1 MRAYGEALPSLPLSY
16 AKIVRKDRTF
26 YDPADRK
33 KKQTIRRVRQEY
45 GLILPFRSVGNEHK
59 EQTVMSVLTFDKK
72 ELGNLEYSLQ
82 REMLATD
89 RRGGYMSTTIVCCNT
104 RKYHGLMVAPID
116 DSDRAYVLLS
126 SVDETVVHDGQSFNL
141 ALHRFPGTYEP
152 RGHKYITDFEYT
164 PTPTIT
170 YRVGSIVLRK
180 ELLWIHNRTQL
191 MIRYTLLEAPSDVRL
206 RLRPFF
212 AFRDKHAL
220 THANMEADGRS
231 RPIPG
236 GVKCRLYSDFPWL
249 YLQTDCRDAEF
260 VPAPDWYYNF
270 EYAREIERG
279 YEGDEDLLTTGY
291 FELSLGRRQSVIF
304 SASVEAIP
312 DPAAIGG
319 MFAEALSARSR
330 KVDFLSCLRH
340 SARQFVVRRRD
351 GRAEVLAGYPWYGQ
365 IGRQT
370 LVALPGIAL
379 EQGRTEDCLDV
390 LDTVVRGRR
399 DGMFT
404 GSFSAAEAADAPL
417 WFFWVLQQLQRT
429 LGEEEIWKR
438 YGIVMK
444 ELLAAY
450 RRGVGG
456 VAVHDNG
463 LVWASAPDKALTWMN
478 ALAGGVPVV
487 SRDGYPVEINA
498 LWYNAVCY
506 ALELASRF
514 GEEEFVGEWKAWPER
529 IRNAFREMFW
539 SGDDGYPV
547 EINALWYNAV
557 CYALEL
563 ASRFGEEEFVGE
575 WKAWPERI
583 RNAFREMFWSGDDGY
598 LADFVGPEGP
608 NRWIRPNMVVAC
620 GLDYKMLDEEQ
631 QASVLRIVGQ
641 HLLTPK
647 GLRSLSPRNPRYKNR
662 CEGDEAVRAE
672 ASMNGSVWVWP
683 LWFYVKA
690 SFDLGGREFLPRAE
704 ELLARFGEEIQSY
717 GIGSINELFDGD
729 PPHAPWGAVSQAW
742 SVGAVLMIRET
753 TERWRRRRGH
763 GLLPGLR
770 KKR

>member
-16 AKIVRKDRTF
+16 AKIVRKDRAF

-33 KKQTIRRVRQEY
+33 KKQAIRRVRQEY

-59 EQTVMSVLTFDKK
+59 EQTVISVLTFDKK

-180 ELLWIHNRTQL
+180 ELL
-191 MIRYTLLEAPSDVRL
+191 
-206 RLRPFF
+206 
-212 AFRDKHAL
+212 
-220 THANMEADGRS
+220 
-231 RPIPG
+231 
-236 GVKCRLYSDFPWL
+236 
-249 YLQTDCRDAEF
+249 
-260 VPAPDWYYNF
+260 
-270 EYAREIERG
+270 
-279 YEGDEDLLTTGY
+279 
-291 FELSLGRRQSVIF
+291 
-304 SASVEAIP
+304 
-312 DPAAIGG
+312 
-319 MFAEALSARSR
+319 
-330 KVDFLSCLRH
+330 
-340 SARQFVVRRRD
+340 
-351 GRAEVLAGYPWYGQ
+351 
-365 IGRQT
+365 
-370 LVALPGIAL
+370 
-379 EQGRTEDCLDV
+379 
-390 LDTVVRGRR
+390 
-399 DGMFT
+399 
-404 GSFSAAEAADAPL
+404 
-417 WFFWVLQQLQRT
+417 
-429 LGEEEIWKR
+429 
-438 YGIVMK
+438 
-444 ELLAAY
+444 AAY

-463 LVWASAPDKALTWMN
+463 LVWASAPGKALTWMN

-487 SRDGYPVEINA
+487 SR
-498 LWYNAVCY
+498 
-506 ALELASRF
+506 
-514 GEEEFVGEWKAWPER
+514 
-529 IRNAFREMFW
+529 
-539 SGDDGYPV
+539 DGYPV

-729 PPHAPWGAVSQAW
+729 PPHAPRGAVSQAW

>member
-319 MFAEALSARSR
+319 MFA
-330 KVDFLSCLRH
+330 
-340 SARQFVVRRRD
+340 
-351 GRAEVLAGYPWYGQ
+351 
-365 IGRQT
+365 
-370 LVALPGIAL
+370 
-379 EQGRTEDCLDV
+379 
-390 LDTVVRGRR
+390 
-399 DGMFT
+399 
-404 GSFSAAEAADAPL
+404 DAPL

-478 ALAGGVPVV
+478 AVADGVPVV

-539 SGDDGYPV
+539 
-547 EINALWYNAV
+547 N
-557 CYALEL
+557 
-563 ASRFGEEEFVGE
+563 
-575 WKAWPERI
+575 
-583 RNAFREMFWSGDDGY
+583 GDDGY

-608 NRWIRPNMVVAC
+608 NWWIRPNMVVAC

-631 QASVLRIVGQ
+631 QASILRVVGQ

-662 CEGDEAVRAE
+662 CEGDEATRAE

-690 SFDLGGREFLPRAE
+690 SFDLAGREFLPQAGDM
-704 ELLARFGEEIQSY
+704 LARFGEEIQSY

-729 PPHAPWGAVSQAW
+729 PPYVPRGAVSQAW
-742 SVGAVLMIRET
+742 SVGAVLMIREA
-753 TERWRRRRGH
+753 TERWHRRRGR

>member
-1 MRAYGEALPSLPLSY
+1 
-16 AKIVRKDRTF
+16 
-26 YDPADRK
+26 
-33 KKQTIRRVRQEY
+33 
-45 GLILPFRSVGNEHK
+45 
-59 EQTVMSVLTFDKK
+59 MSVLTFDKK

-126 SVDETVVHDGQSFNL
+126 SVDETVLHDGQPFNL

-236 GVKCRLYSDFPWL
+236 GVKCRLYPDFPWL
-249 YLQTDCRDAEF
+249 YLQTDCRNAEF

-270 EYAREIERG
+270 EYVKEIERG
-279 YEGDEDLLTTGY
+279 YEGHEDLLTTGY

-319 MFAEALSARSR
+319 MF
-330 KVDFLSCLRH
+330 
-340 SARQFVVRRRD
+340 
-351 GRAEVLAGYPWYGQ
+351 
-365 IGRQT
+365 
-370 LVALPGIAL
+370 
-379 EQGRTEDCLDV
+379 
-390 LDTVVRGRR
+390 
-399 DGMFT
+399 T

-417 WFFWVLQQLQRT
+417 WFFWVLQRLQRT

-438 YGIVMK
+438 YGTVMK

-478 ALAGGVPVV
+478 AVADGVPVV

-539 SGDDGYPV
+539 
-547 EINALWYNAV
+547 N
-557 CYALEL
+557 
-563 ASRFGEEEFVGE
+563 
-575 WKAWPERI
+575 
-583 RNAFREMFWSGDDGY
+583 GDDGY

-608 NRWIRPNMVVAC
+608 NWWIRPNMVVAC

-631 QASVLRIVGQ
+631 QASILRVVGQ

-662 CEGDEAVRAE
+662 CEGDEATRAE

-683 LWFYVKA
+683 LWFYAKA
-690 SFDLGGREFLPRAE
+690 SFDLAGREFLPQAGDM
-704 ELLARFGEEIQSY
+704 LARFGEEIQSY

-729 PPHAPWGAVSQAW
+729 PPYVPRGAVSQAW
-742 SVGAVLMIRET
+742 SVGAVLMIREA
-753 TERWRRRRGH
+753 TERWHRRRGR

-770 KKR
+770 KK

>member
-16 AKIVRKDRTF
+16 AKIVRKDRAF

-33 KKQTIRRVRQEY
+33 KKQAIRRVRQEY

-319 MFAEALSARSR
+319 MFA
-330 KVDFLSCLRH
+330 
-340 SARQFVVRRRD
+340 
-351 GRAEVLAGYPWYGQ
+351 
-365 IGRQT
+365 
-370 LVALPGIAL
+370 
-379 EQGRTEDCLDV
+379 
-390 LDTVVRGRR
+390 
-399 DGMFT
+399 
-404 GSFSAAEAADAPL
+404 DAPL

-463 LVWASAPDKALTWMN
+463 LVWASAPGKALTWMN

-539 SGDDGYPV
+539 S
-547 EINALWYNAV
+547 
-557 CYALEL
+557 
-563 ASRFGEEEFVGE
+563 S
-575 WKAWPERI
+575 
-583 RNAFREMFWSGDDGY
+583 DDGY

-662 CEGDEAVRAE
+662 CEGDEAARAE

-704 ELLARFGEEIQSY
+704 ELLARFGEEILSY

-729 PPHAPWGAVSQAW
+729 PPHAPRGAVSQAW

>member
-1 MRAYGEALPSLPLSY
+1 
-16 AKIVRKDRTF
+16 
-26 YDPADRK
+26 
-33 KKQTIRRVRQEY
+33 
-45 GLILPFRSVGNEHK
+45 
-59 EQTVMSVLTFDKK
+59 MSVLTFDKK

-319 MFAEALSARSR
+319 MFAEA
-330 KVDFLSCLRH
+330 
-340 SARQFVVRRRD
+340 
-351 GRAEVLAGYPWYGQ
+351 
-365 IGRQT
+365 
-370 LVALPGIAL
+370 
-379 EQGRTEDCLDV
+379 
-390 LDTVVRGRR
+390 
-399 DGMFT
+399 
-404 GSFSAAEAADAPL
+404 PL

-463 LVWASAPDKALTWMN
+463 LVWASAPGKALTWMN

-506 ALELASRF
+506 ALELAS
-514 GEEEFVGEWKAWPER
+514 
-529 IRNAFREMFW
+529 
-539 SGDDGYPV
+539 
-547 EINALWYNAV
+547 
-557 CYALEL
+557 C
-563 ASRFGEEEFVGE
+563 FGEEEFVGE

>member
-319 MFAEALSARSR
+319 MFA
-330 KVDFLSCLRH
+330 
-340 SARQFVVRRRD
+340 
-351 GRAEVLAGYPWYGQ
+351 
-365 IGRQT
+365 
-370 LVALPGIAL
+370 
-379 EQGRTEDCLDV
+379 
-390 LDTVVRGRR
+390 
-399 DGMFT
+399 
-404 GSFSAAEAADAPL
+404 DAPL

-487 SRDGYPVEINA
+487 SR
-498 LWYNAVCY
+498 
-506 ALELASRF
+506 
-514 GEEEFVGEWKAWPER
+514 
-529 IRNAFREMFW
+529 
-539 SGDDGYPV
+539 DGYPV

>member
-463 LVWASAPDKALTWMN
+463 L
-478 ALAGGVPVV
+478 
-487 SRDGYPVEINA
+487 
-498 LWYNAVCY
+498 
-506 ALELASRF
+506 
-514 GEEEFVGEWKAWPER
+514 
-529 IRNAFREMFW
+529 
-539 SGDDGYPV
+539 
-547 EINALWYNAV
+547 
-557 CYALEL
+557 
-563 ASRFGEEEFVGE
+563 
-575 WKAWPERI
+575 
-583 RNAFREMFWSGDDGY
+583 
-598 LADFVGPEGP
+598 
-608 NRWIRPNMVVAC
+608 
-620 GLDYKMLDEEQ
+620 DYKMLDEEQ

>member
-1 MRAYGEALPSLPLSY
+1 
-16 AKIVRKDRTF
+16 
-26 YDPADRK
+26 
-33 KKQTIRRVRQEY
+33 
-45 GLILPFRSVGNEHK
+45 
-59 EQTVMSVLTFDKK
+59 MSVLTFDKK

-249 YLQTDCRDAEF
+249 YLKTDCRDAEF

-319 MFAEALSARSR
+319 MF
-330 KVDFLSCLRH
+330 
-340 SARQFVVRRRD
+340 
-351 GRAEVLAGYPWYGQ
+351 
-365 IGRQT
+365 
-370 LVALPGIAL
+370 
-379 EQGRTEDCLDV
+379 
-390 LDTVVRGRR
+390 
-399 DGMFT
+399 
-404 GSFSAAEAADAPL
+404 ADAPL

-487 SRDGYPVEINA
+487 SR
-498 LWYNAVCY
+498 
-506 ALELASRF
+506 
-514 GEEEFVGEWKAWPER
+514 
-529 IRNAFREMFW
+529 
-539 SGDDGYPV
+539 DGYPV

>member
-1 MRAYGEALPSLPLSY
+1 
-16 AKIVRKDRTF
+16 
-26 YDPADRK
+26 
-33 KKQTIRRVRQEY
+33 
-45 GLILPFRSVGNEHK
+45 
-59 EQTVMSVLTFDKK
+59 MSVLTFDKK

-319 MFAEALSARSR
+319 MFA
-330 KVDFLSCLRH
+330 
-340 SARQFVVRRRD
+340 
-351 GRAEVLAGYPWYGQ
+351 
-365 IGRQT
+365 
-370 LVALPGIAL
+370 
-379 EQGRTEDCLDV
+379 
-390 LDTVVRGRR
+390 
-399 DGMFT
+399 
-404 GSFSAAEAADAPL
+404 DAPL

-463 LVWASAPDKALTWMN
+463 LVWASAPGKALTWMN

-506 ALELASRF
+506 ALELAS
-514 GEEEFVGEWKAWPER
+514 
-529 IRNAFREMFW
+529 
-539 SGDDGYPV
+539 
-547 EINALWYNAV
+547 
-557 CYALEL
+557 C
-563 ASRFGEEEFVGE
+563 FGEEEFVGE

-770 KKR
+770 KSAKGCEGKELAAA

>member
-1 MRAYGEALPSLPLSY
+1 VRAYGEALPSLPLSY

-319 MFAEALSARSR
+319 MFA
-330 KVDFLSCLRH
+330 
-340 SARQFVVRRRD
+340 
-351 GRAEVLAGYPWYGQ
+351 
-365 IGRQT
+365 
-370 LVALPGIAL
+370 
-379 EQGRTEDCLDV
+379 
-390 LDTVVRGRR
+390 
-399 DGMFT
+399 
-404 GSFSAAEAADAPL
+404 DAPL

-487 SRDGYPVEINA
+487 SR
-498 LWYNAVCY
+498 
-506 ALELASRF
+506 
-514 GEEEFVGEWKAWPER
+514 
-529 IRNAFREMFW
+529 
-539 SGDDGYPV
+539 DGYPV

>member
-1 MRAYGEALPSLPLSY
+1 
-16 AKIVRKDRTF
+16 
-26 YDPADRK
+26 
-33 KKQTIRRVRQEY
+33 
-45 GLILPFRSVGNEHK
+45 
-59 EQTVMSVLTFDKK
+59 MSVLTFDKK

-319 MFAEALSARSR
+319 MFA
-330 KVDFLSCLRH
+330 
-340 SARQFVVRRRD
+340 
-351 GRAEVLAGYPWYGQ
+351 
-365 IGRQT
+365 
-370 LVALPGIAL
+370 
-379 EQGRTEDCLDV
+379 
-390 LDTVVRGRR
+390 
-399 DGMFT
+399 
-404 GSFSAAEAADAPL
+404 DAPL

-463 LVWASAPDKALTWMN
+463 LVWASAPGKALTWMN

-506 ALELASRF
+506 ALELAS
-514 GEEEFVGEWKAWPER
+514 
-529 IRNAFREMFW
+529 
-539 SGDDGYPV
+539 
-547 EINALWYNAV
+547 
-557 CYALEL
+557 C
-563 ASRFGEEEFVGE
+563 FGEEEFVGE

>member
-1 MRAYGEALPSLPLSY
+1 
-16 AKIVRKDRTF
+16 
-26 YDPADRK
+26 
-33 KKQTIRRVRQEY
+33 
-45 GLILPFRSVGNEHK
+45 
-59 EQTVMSVLTFDKK
+59 MSVLTFDKK

-319 MFAEALSARSR
+319 MFA
-330 KVDFLSCLRH
+330 
-340 SARQFVVRRRD
+340 
-351 GRAEVLAGYPWYGQ
+351 
-365 IGRQT
+365 
-370 LVALPGIAL
+370 
-379 EQGRTEDCLDV
+379 
-390 LDTVVRGRR
+390 
-399 DGMFT
+399 
-404 GSFSAAEAADAPL
+404 DAPL

-463 LVWASAPDKALTWMN
+463 LVWASAPGKALTWMN

-487 SRDGYPVEINA
+487 SR
-498 LWYNAVCY
+498 
-506 ALELASRF
+506 
-514 GEEEFVGEWKAWPER
+514 
-529 IRNAFREMFW
+529 
-539 SGDDGYPV
+539 DGYPV

>member
-319 MFAEALSARSR
+319 MFA
-330 KVDFLSCLRH
+330 
-340 SARQFVVRRRD
+340 
-351 GRAEVLAGYPWYGQ
+351 
-365 IGRQT
+365 
-370 LVALPGIAL
+370 
-379 EQGRTEDCLDV
+379 
-390 LDTVVRGRR
+390 
-399 DGMFT
+399 
-404 GSFSAAEAADAPL
+404 DAPL

-463 LVWASAPDKALTWMN
+463 LVWASAPGKALTWMN

-487 SRDGYPVEINA
+487 SR
-498 LWYNAVCY
+498 
-506 ALELASRF
+506 
-514 GEEEFVGEWKAWPER
+514 
-529 IRNAFREMFW
+529 
-539 SGDDGYPV
+539 DGYPV

-672 ASMNGSVWVWP
+672 ASMNGSVWVWL

-729 PPHAPWGAVSQAW
+729 PPHAPRGAVSQAW

>member
-1 MRAYGEALPSLPLSY
+1 
-16 AKIVRKDRTF
+16 
-26 YDPADRK
+26 
-33 KKQTIRRVRQEY
+33 
-45 GLILPFRSVGNEHK
+45 
-59 EQTVMSVLTFDKK
+59 MSVLTFDKK

-340 SARQFVVRRRD
+340 SARQFVVRRQD
-351 GRAEVLAGYPWYGQ
+351 GRAEVL
-365 IGRQT
+365 
-370 LVALPGIAL
+370 
-379 EQGRTEDCLDV
+379 
-390 LDTVVRGRR
+390 
-399 DGMFT
+399 
-404 GSFSAAEAADAPL
+404 
-417 WFFWVLQQLQRT
+417 
-429 LGEEEIWKR
+429 
-438 YGIVMK
+438 
-444 ELLAAY
+444 
-450 RRGVGG
+450 
-456 VAVHDNG
+456 AVHDNG
-463 LVWASAPDKALTWMN
+463 LVWASAPGKALTWMN

-487 SRDGYPVEINA
+487 SR
-498 LWYNAVCY
+498 
-506 ALELASRF
+506 
-514 GEEEFVGEWKAWPER
+514 
-529 IRNAFREMFW
+529 
-539 SGDDGYPV
+539 DGYPV

>member
-1 MRAYGEALPSLPLSY
+1 
-16 AKIVRKDRTF
+16 
-26 YDPADRK
+26 
-33 KKQTIRRVRQEY
+33 
-45 GLILPFRSVGNEHK
+45 
-59 EQTVMSVLTFDKK
+59 MSVLTFDKK

-429 LGEEEIWKR
+429 LGEEE
-438 YGIVMK
+438 
-444 ELLAAY
+444 
-450 RRGVGG
+450 
-456 VAVHDNG
+456 
-463 LVWASAPDKALTWMN
+463 
-478 ALAGGVPVV
+478 
-487 SRDGYPVEINA
+487 
-498 LWYNAVCY
+498 
-506 ALELASRF
+506 
-514 GEEEFVGEWKAWPER
+514 
-529 IRNAFREMFW
+529 
-539 SGDDGYPV
+539 
-547 EINALWYNAV
+547 
-557 CYALEL
+557 
-563 ASRFGEEEFVGE
+563 FVGE

>member
-1 MRAYGEALPSLPLSY
+1 M
-16 AKIVRKDRTF
+16 
-26 YDPADRK
+26 
-33 KKQTIRRVRQEY
+33 
-45 GLILPFRSVGNEHK
+45 
-59 EQTVMSVLTFDKK
+59 
-72 ELGNLEYSLQ
+72 
-82 REMLATD
+82 
-89 RRGGYMSTTIVCCNT
+89 
-104 RKYHGLMVAPID
+104 
-116 DSDRAYVLLS
+116 
-126 SVDETVVHDGQSFNL
+126 
-141 ALHRFPGTYEP
+141 
-152 RGHKYITDFEYT
+152 
-164 PTPTIT
+164 
-170 YRVGSIVLRK
+170 GSIVLRK

-206 RLRPFF
+206 WLRPFF

-319 MFAEALSARSR
+319 MFA
-330 KVDFLSCLRH
+330 
-340 SARQFVVRRRD
+340 
-351 GRAEVLAGYPWYGQ
+351 
-365 IGRQT
+365 
-370 LVALPGIAL
+370 
-379 EQGRTEDCLDV
+379 
-390 LDTVVRGRR
+390 
-399 DGMFT
+399 
-404 GSFSAAEAADAPL
+404 DAPL

-463 LVWASAPDKALTWMN
+463 LVWASAPGKALTWMN

-487 SRDGYPVEINA
+487 SRDVYPVEINA
-498 LWYNAVCY
+498 RWYNAVCS
-506 ALELASRF
+506 AVELAS
-514 GEEEFVGEWKAWPER
+514 
-529 IRNAFREMFW
+529 
-539 SGDDGYPV
+539 
-547 EINALWYNAV
+547 
-557 CYALEL
+557 C
-563 ASRFGEEEFVGE
+563 FGEEEFVGE

-662 CEGDEAVRAE
+662 CEGDEAARAE

>member
-1 MRAYGEALPSLPLSY
+1 
-16 AKIVRKDRTF
+16 
-26 YDPADRK
+26 
-33 KKQTIRRVRQEY
+33 
-45 GLILPFRSVGNEHK
+45 
-59 EQTVMSVLTFDKK
+59 MSVLTFDKK

-191 MIRYTLLEAPSDVRL
+191 MIRYTLL
-206 RLRPFF
+206 
-212 AFRDKHAL
+212 
-220 THANMEADGRS
+220 
-231 RPIPG
+231 
-236 GVKCRLYSDFPWL
+236 
-249 YLQTDCRDAEF
+249 
-260 VPAPDWYYNF
+260 DWYYNF

-539 SGDDGYPV
+539 SGDDGY
-547 EINALWYNAV
+547 
-557 CYALEL
+557 
-563 ASRFGEEEFVGE
+563 
-575 WKAWPERI
+575 
-583 RNAFREMFWSGDDGY
+583 

>member
-1 MRAYGEALPSLPLSY
+1 
-16 AKIVRKDRTF
+16 
-26 YDPADRK
+26 
-33 KKQTIRRVRQEY
+33 
-45 GLILPFRSVGNEHK
+45 
-59 EQTVMSVLTFDKK
+59 MSVLTFDKK

-89 RRGGYMSTTIVCCNT
+89 RRGGYISTTIVCCNT

-319 MFAEALSARSR
+319 MFA
-330 KVDFLSCLRH
+330 
-340 SARQFVVRRRD
+340 
-351 GRAEVLAGYPWYGQ
+351 
-365 IGRQT
+365 
-370 LVALPGIAL
+370 
-379 EQGRTEDCLDV
+379 
-390 LDTVVRGRR
+390 
-399 DGMFT
+399 
-404 GSFSAAEAADAPL
+404 DAPL

-463 LVWASAPDKALTWMN
+463 LVWASAPGKALTWMN

-506 ALELASRF
+506 ALELAS
-514 GEEEFVGEWKAWPER
+514 
-529 IRNAFREMFW
+529 
-539 SGDDGYPV
+539 
-547 EINALWYNAV
+547 
-557 CYALEL
+557 C
-563 ASRFGEEEFVGE
+563 FGEEEFVGE

-662 CEGDEAVRAE
+662 CEGDEAARAE

-729 PPHAPWGAVSQAW
+729 PPHAPRGAVSQAW